1 MNNIETGYKCR
12 MINEWAIQKKGKQFN
27 LKVVNDIS
35 GKIRRGWVLTEK
47 QHQAIDNI
55 YKKFRIDMWSKKNK
69 RGKYDRDS
77 DSDSDSESENDDRI
91 FTYKRDMRDMYY
103 NPNHR

>member
-12 MINEWAIQKKGKQFN
+12 MIKEWANGKSFN

-35 GKIRRGWVLTEK
+35 GKIQKNWVLTDN

-55 YKKFRIDMWSKKNK
+55 WKKFRIDKWCNKKNMEK
-69 RGKYDRDS
+69 CYD
-77 DSDSDSESENDDRI
+77 DDDCSTR
-91 FTYKRDMRDMYY
+91 YY
-103 NPNHR
+103 NNYKNHTKNVDMVF

>member
-12 MINEWAIQKKGKQFN
+12 MIKEWSFEKALKGKTFN

-35 GKIRRGWVLTEK
+35 GKIKRNWVLTDK

-55 YKKFRIDMWSKKNK
+55 YKKFRIEKWCNMKNMEK
-69 RGKYDRDS
+69 CYD
-77 DSDSDSESENDDRI
+77 DDCS
-91 FTYKRDMRDMYY
+91 TPYY
-103 NPNHR
+103 NKYHIKKVDMVF